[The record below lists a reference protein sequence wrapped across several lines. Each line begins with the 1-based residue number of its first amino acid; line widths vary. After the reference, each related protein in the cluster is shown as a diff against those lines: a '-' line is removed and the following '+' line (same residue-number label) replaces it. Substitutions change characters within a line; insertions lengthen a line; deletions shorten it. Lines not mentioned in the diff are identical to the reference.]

1 MSTLHVENLKGLSS
15 GSNANKII
23 IPSGQTIDASA
34 GTLVPSA
41 GHVVN
46 VTRWTTSSFN
56 GTHNSNAFTTIAT
69 TSLTATAGNIMHVSG
84 AFPTRGDA
92 SSGWN
97 LTVLRLTSSVDG
109 NFWGSGYE
117 GKANAANQ
125 EMISHIPINTSWTW
139 GGTGENAHTITLLVR
154 AYDGNLRKFG
164 TTSQE
169 AYTTTPVLTFT
180 EIAQ

>member
-23 IPSGQTIDASA
+23 IPSGQTLDASE
-34 GTLVPSA
+34 GFTPPA

-56 GTHNSNAFTTIAT
+56 GSTSSNAFVTLAT

-84 AFPTRGDA
+84 VFPTRENE

-97 LTVLRLTSSVDG
+97 LTIMRLTSSVDG
-109 NFWGSGYE
+109 NVWGSGYVGQSGTTE
-117 GKANAANQ
+117 V
-125 EMISHIPINTSWTW
+125 ILSVDIDTSWIW
-139 GGTGENAHTITLLVR
+139 GGTGENTHTITLLIR
-154 AYDGNLRKFG
+154 AYDGNTRRYG
-164 TTSQE
+164 TQSQE
-169 AYTTTPVLTFT
+169 TYTTTPVLTFT

>member
-1 MSTLHVENLKGLSS
+1 MSTLIVENLKGPTT

-23 IPSGQTIDASA
+23 VPSGQTLDASE
-34 GTLVPSA
+34 GFTPPA

-56 GTHNSNAFTTIAT
+56 GSSSSNTYTTIAS
-69 TSLTATAGNIMHVSG
+69 TSLTANAGNIMHVSG
-84 AFPTRGDA
+84 VFPTRGDA

-97 LTVLRLTSSVDG
+97 LTILRLTSSVDG
-109 NFWGSGYE
+109 DLWGSSYLGQSGTTE
-117 GKANAANQ
+117 TILSG
-125 EMISHIPINTSWTW
+125 PINTSWIW
-139 GGTGENAHTITLLVR
+139 GGTGENAHTISLLVR

-169 AYTTTPVLTFT
+169 SYTTTPVLTFT